1 MQSSVARSSHTRTP
15 LRSDPVKDLL
25 RLNATRL
32 LNQVRAPVRMM
43 HYSLRTEQAF
53 EHWCCTFI
61 RFHGFTIPP

>member
-15 LRSDPVKDLL
+15 LHSDPVKDLL
-25 RLNATRL
+25 QFKAAQL
-32 LNQVRAPVRMM
+32 LDRVREHVRMM

-53 EHWCCTFI
+53 GHWCCAFI